1 MNNQMNNQMKATFLK
16 PTIFFLSL
24 ISLWG
29 CSPRQQGKLS
39 EQQVEAKIDNI
50 IGQMTLDEKID
61 MIGGYKGFD
70 IKPLARLGLPDVRM
84 ADGPCGVRNYGRS
97 TAYPSPV
104 NTAASWDTLMS
115 SRIGDAIAREAK
127 AKNVQIMLAPGMCIY
142 RAPMCGRN
150 FEYLGEDP
158 FLAGQIASAYIKGMQ
173 AEGVMATAKHY
184 AANNQEFDRN
194 HVSSDMDER
203 TLHEIYLPAFK
214 ACVEQGNVACFMT
227 SYNLVNG
234 TYSSHSDYLV
244 NQILKHDWGFKGIAM
259 SDWGAVHN
267 GVAAAKAGLDL
278 EMPSGEH
285 MCKDTLLPLIKN
297 GSVPEEVINDKIRRM
312 LRMYYRFNLMDT
324 ASLHR
329 KYDIDKAA
337 LAGVALDAAR
347 GGIVLLKNANNTLPL
362 DLQKVKSIAV
372 LGPNAETAITGG
384 GGSSLV
390 LPYQSVSVLEAIKKM
405 AGDKVNVSYTISPFH
420 RVPVTVLREYRF

>member
-234 TYSSHSDYLV
+234 DL
-244 NQILKHDWGFKGIAM
+244 F
-259 SDWGAVHN
+259 
-267 GVAAAKAGLDL
+267 VAQR
-278 EMPSGEH
+278 
-285 MCKDTLLPLIKN
+285 LPGQPNIK
-297 GSVPEEVINDKIRRM
+297 
-312 LRMYYRFNLMDT
+312 T
-324 ASLHR
+324 
-329 KYDIDKAA
+329 
-337 LAGVALDAAR
+337 
-347 GGIVLLKNANNTLPL
+347 
-362 DLQKVKSIAV
+362 
-372 LGPNAETAITGG
+372 
-384 GGSSLV
+384 
-390 LPYQSVSVLEAIKKM
+390 
-405 AGDKVNVSYTISPFH
+405 
-420 RVPVTVLREYRF
+420 

>member
-1 MNNQMNNQMKATFLK
+1 
-16 PTIFFLSL
+16 
-24 ISLWG
+24 
-29 CSPRQQGKLS
+29 
-39 EQQVEAKIDNI
+39 
-50 IGQMTLDEKID
+50 
-61 MIGGYKGFD
+61 
-70 IKPLARLGLPDVRM
+70 
-84 ADGPCGVRNYGRS
+84 
-97 TAYPSPV
+97 
-104 NTAASWDTLMS
+104 
-115 SRIGDAIAREAK
+115 
-127 AKNVQIMLAPGMCIY
+127 
-142 RAPMCGRN
+142 
-150 FEYLGEDP
+150 
-158 FLAGQIASAYIKGMQ
+158 
-173 AEGVMATAKHY
+173 
-184 AANNQEFDRN
+184 
-194 HVSSDMDER
+194 
-203 TLHEIYLPAFK
+203 
-214 ACVEQGNVACFMT
+214 
-227 SYNLVNG
+227 
-234 TYSSHSDYLV
+234 
-244 NQILKHDWGFKGIAM
+244 M

-420 RVPVTVLREYRF
+420 RVPVTVYENTVFEPGSLKGEYFNNRNLEGQSIVTRNDANINFVWDETNLPSGFKKRELLRQVDR